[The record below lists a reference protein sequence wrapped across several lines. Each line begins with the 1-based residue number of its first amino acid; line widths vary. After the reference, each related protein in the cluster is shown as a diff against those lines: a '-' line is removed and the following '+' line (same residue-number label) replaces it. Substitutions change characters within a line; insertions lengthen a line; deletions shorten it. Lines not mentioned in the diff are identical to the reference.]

1 MRFLLPLLWL
11 ATLTH
16 AADWPQFLGPTRDN
30 VCTETNLALSWPKEG
45 PAILWKAKVGEG
57 WSSPIAAGNRVVL
70 LHRVADRE
78 VLDCWQ
84 TTNGAKLWHADYP
97 ATYRDDF
104 GFESGPRATPAIAAQ
119 RVFTFGADGMLNAWN
134 LTNGANLWRVD
145 TRKQF
150 HSDKGFFGIACS
162 PLVERGAVIL
172 NIGGPGAGVVAFD
185 QATGK
190 VLWQT
195 TSEEAS
201 YASPVAATIGGQR
214 RLFVFTRKNLLALDG
229 EGKLLWQFPWTPRIE
244 ASVSAAT
251 PLVIGDQ
258 VFITASYGA
267 GAALLRVAGAKPE
280 TVWSGDD
287 ILSSHFSPVVHE
299 RGFLYGFDGR
309 QEQRC
314 RLRCVEVVTGK
325 VRWSEDRF
333 GAGSILVVGGRLLI
347 LTERGELMVA
357 PASPEKFAPA
367 ARAQILGANLRA
379 HPALANGIFF
389 ARDQGQMI
397 AVDLRR

>member
-1 MRFLLPLLWL
+1 MKFLLPLLSL

-30 VCTETNLALSWPKEG
+30 VSPETNLSLSWPKEG

-57 WSSPIAAGNRVVL
+57 WSSPVVAGNHVVL
-70 LHRVADRE
+70 FHRVADRE
-78 VLDCWQ
+78 VLDCWL
-84 TTNGAKLWHADYP
+84 TTNGAKLWSTDYP

-119 RVFTFGADGMLNAWN
+119 RVFTFGADGMLNAWH

-162 PLVERGAVIL
+162 PLVERGAVML

-190 VLWQT
+190 ILWQT

-214 RLFVFTRKNLLALDG
+214 RIFVFTRKNLLALDG
-229 EGKLLWQFPWTPRIE
+229 EGKMLWQFPWTPRIE
-244 ASVSAAT
+244 ASVSATT

-258 VFITASYGA
+258 VFLTASYGA

-314 RLRCVEVVTGK
+314 RLRCVELATGK

-333 GAGSILVVGGRLLI
+333 GAGSILVVGRRLLI
-347 LTERGELMVA
+347 LTERGELIFA

-379 HPALANGIFF
+379 HPALADGIFF
-389 ARDQGQMI
+389 ARDQGQLI